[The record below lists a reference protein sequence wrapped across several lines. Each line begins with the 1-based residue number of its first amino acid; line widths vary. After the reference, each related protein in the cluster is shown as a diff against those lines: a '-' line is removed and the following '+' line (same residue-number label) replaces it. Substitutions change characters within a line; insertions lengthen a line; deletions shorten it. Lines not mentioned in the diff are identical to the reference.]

1 MPEYNPASP
10 VSLPLDTAERLHDA
24 LEDLLET
31 AATTDP
37 TLERSYRVLA
47 WRILAAKGEAGSG
60 SGLTARIAEVARDAK
75 TLEGYEAARDDAL
88 GPILDGLENA
98 ENRDP

>member
-1 MPEYNPASP
+1 MN
-10 VSLPLDTAERLHDA
+10 LPLDDAERLHGA
-24 LEDLLET
+24 IEDLLENGYE
-31 AATTDP
+31 DP
-37 TLERSYRVLA
+37 ALERSYRVLS
-47 WRILAAKGEAGSG
+47 WRILAAKGESGGG

-75 TLEGYEAARDDAL
+75 PLEEYEAARNDVL